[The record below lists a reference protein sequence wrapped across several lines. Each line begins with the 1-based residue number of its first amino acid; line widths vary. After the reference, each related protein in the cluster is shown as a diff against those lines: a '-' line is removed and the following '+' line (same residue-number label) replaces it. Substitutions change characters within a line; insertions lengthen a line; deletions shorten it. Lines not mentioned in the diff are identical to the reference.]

1 MSVISQSTFPPNE
14 FWDFSI
20 RLYGKAEVAEA
31 CLALQDR
38 HGVNVNVLLLCCW
51 LAASG
56 RGAFA
61 DGELPRAL
69 EAVRDWRD
77 NVVLSLRTARRYLKG
92 PVGAA
97 ERHLADN
104 IRRVVAE
111 TEIHA
116 EHVEQLML
124 AAAVQRPG
132 TGAFDVAEQAAAA
145 VGNLQAYL
153 AHARVKPSRDD
164 RAALRT
170 VVAGAF
176 PDLPEDTTATLFA
189 S

>member
-20 RLYGKAEVAEA
+20 RLYGKPEVAEA

-38 HGVNVNVLLLCCW
+38 HGVNVNLLLLCCW

-56 RGAFA
+56 RGAFEG
-61 DGELPRAL
+61 DELAQTL
-69 EAVRDWRD
+69 AAVADWRD

-92 PVGAA
+92 SVGTA

-124 AAAVQRPG
+124 SAAIARPG
-132 TGAFDVAEQAAAA
+132 TGTFDVSAQAATAA
-145 VGNLQAYL
+145 DNLKAYL
-153 AHARVKPSRDD
+153 AECGVEPAADD
-164 RAALRT
+164 AAALRT
-170 VVAGAF
+170 IVAGAF
-176 PDLPEDTTATLFA
+176 PDLPEDAAAALFA
-189 S
+189 G